1 MFTYI
6 EMTILVAT
14 ACDNCLV
21 SGYKLICV
29 LSSLDVAGISV
40 ILFSCRS
47 LLACVEGIFVFDTV
61 FRRSIGVPSAM
72 LSNCVDVVAVD
83 LSHASSATVYSE
95 YEEHI
100 INGI

>member
-1 MFTYI
+1 M
-6 EMTILVAT
+6 
-14 ACDNCLV
+14 
-21 SGYKLICV
+21 
-29 LSSLDVAGISV
+29 
-40 ILFSCRS
+40 ILFSCVS

-72 LSNCVDVVAVD
+72 LSNCVDFVAVD
-83 LSHASSATVYSE
+83 VSHTSCSTVYSE